1 MKKFDIQEAI
11 EKRRI
16 IPFSDGPKV
25 SSKEMRTAREDLK
38 DAKDVLGL
46 EKIKLATV
54 TAYFAIFHA
63 SRALLYNKKYR
74 EKSHIQLA
82 FAIKSL
88 YIDQGLL
95 PQEYYD
101 NFVQALDLREMADY
115 KRKFSRQ
122 GAERNIQAA
131 EKAIKLTQAEAC
143 GYQKGNSY
151 TFKLVDNLLKGRIRE

>member
-25 SSKEMRTAREDLK
+25 SSKELRTAREDLE

-46 EKIKLATV
+46 GKIKLATV
-54 TAYFAIFHA
+54 TAYYAIFHA
-63 SRALLYNKKYR
+63 SRALLYSKKYR

-82 FAIKSL
+82 FAVKSL

-101 NFVQALDLREMADY
+101 DFVQALDLREMADY

-131 EKAIKLTQAEAC
+131 EKAIE
-143 GYQKGNSY
+143 
-151 TFKLVDNLLKGRIRE
+151 LVDSLLKGKIKG